1 MYSRRSVPIVGDP
14 KVYPQF
20 PGVRKIVVIEAPNH
34 FPAIQAEVRAA
45 FPELREGA
53 VRYAANKITN
63 IIRRGHFDC
72 YGIDVSRAPMADDDG
87 EQYIHDSF
95 EVSGIVAYVRFTV
108 D

>member
-1 MYSRRSVPIVGDP
+1 LVLEGH
-14 KVYPQF
+14 
-20 PGVRKIVVIEAPNH
+20 NH
-34 FPAIQAEVRAA
+34 FPEILAEVRAA
-45 FPELREGA
+45 FPELRDGA

-72 YGIDVSRAPMADDDG
+72 YGVDVSHAPMDDDDG

-95 EVSGIVAYVRFTV
+95 EVSGLVAHVRFTV

>member
-1 MYSRRSVPIVGDP
+1 MYSQRPVPIIGDP

-20 PGVRKIVVIEAPNH
+20 PGVRKIILIEAPNH

-72 YGIDVSRAPMADDDG
+72 YGIDVSRAPMDDDG
-87 EQYIHDSF
+87 QYIHDSF
-95 EVSGIVAYVRFTV
+95 EVSGLVAYVRFLV